1 VTPTLDVFYD
11 KGIVV
16 REGTREIVLDPRR
29 GRAGSVVSHG
39 HMDHLSS
46 GGYMTPG
53 TLDILKVRRKRG
65 NGTPIEYDR
74 ETDVDGFAVTL
85 RDAGHT
91 FGSAMVRVDDVLY
104 TGDFNPEGGVTCG
117 RAAPEWCRTLVV
129 DATYGRP
136 SFHFPDKRGVEA
148 DVLAWTEANLA
159 RGPVAIGAYEF
170 GKAQEMIA
178 LMNRGKLEVAVPDR
192 IADLADVY
200 RRHGVKLTYRRTSG
214 LSDAERSDP
223 RVYVVPR
230 GWLRA
235 PPEEAPWMED
245 ARTAFVSGWCTMY
258 DFTRRYGL
266 DAQFPLSDH
275 ADFDDL
281 MEFVEHCRPRRVYT
295 VFNHADELAREIAR
309 KLKVKSEPL
318 RAVRRPEDAIFG

>member
-1 VTPTLDVFYD
+1 MDVFYE

-16 REGTREIVLDPRR
+16 QEGAREIVLDPRR

-39 HMDHLSS
+39 HLDHLSS

-53 TLDILKVRRKRG
+53 TLDILRVRRKRG

-117 RAAPEWCRTLVV
+117 RAEPEWCRTLVV

-136 SFHFPDKRGVEA
+136 SFHFPKKRDVEA
-148 DVLAWTEANLA
+148 DVLAWTESSLA

-200 RRHGVKLTYRRTSG
+200 RRHGVPLTYRRTSE
-214 LSDAERSDP
+214 LSEAERDEP
-223 RVYVVPR
+223 RVYIVPR
-230 GWLRA
+230 GWLRT
-235 PPEEAPWMED
+235 PPVGAAWMAK

-258 DFTRRYGL
+258 DFTRMYGL

-281 MEFVEHCRPRRVYT
+281 LEFVEHCRARRVYT
-295 VFNHADELAREIAR
+295 VFTHADELAREIAR
-309 KLKVKSEPL
+309 KLKVKAEPL
-318 RAVRRPEDAIFG
+318 KSQTRREDAIFG

>member
-1 VTPTLDVFYD
+1 MDLYYD

-16 REGTREIVLDPRR
+16 HEGSREIVLDPRR

-53 TLDILKVRRKRG
+53 TLDILKARRKRG
-65 NGTPIEYDR
+65 TGTPIEYDR

-91 FGSAMVRVDDVLY
+91 FGSAMIRVDDTLY

-117 RAAPEWCRTLVV
+117 RAQPEWCRTLVV
-129 DATYGRP
+129 EATYGRP
-136 SFHFPDKRGVEA
+136 SFHFPKKRDVEA
-148 DVLAWTEANLA
+148 DLVAWTESSLA
-159 RGPVAIGAYEF
+159 AGPVAIGAYEF

-178 LMNRGKLEVAVPDR
+178 LMNHARLDVAVPDR
-192 IADLADVY
+192 VADLADVY
-200 RRHGVKLTYRRTSG
+200 RRHGVKLTYRRTSELADG
-214 LSDAERSDP
+214 ELGDP

-235 PPEEAPWMED
+235 PPEEAPWLAG
-245 ARTAFVSGWCTMY
+245 ARTAFVSGWCTVY
-258 DFTRRYGL
+258 DFTRMYGL

-275 ADFDDL
+275 ADFDGL
-281 MEFVEHCRPRRVYT
+281 MKFVEHCRPRRVYT
-295 VFNHADELAREIAR
+295 VFSHADELAREIAR
-309 KLKVKSEPL
+309 KLKVKAEPL
-318 RAVRRPEDAIFG
+318 KAVKRREDGIFG